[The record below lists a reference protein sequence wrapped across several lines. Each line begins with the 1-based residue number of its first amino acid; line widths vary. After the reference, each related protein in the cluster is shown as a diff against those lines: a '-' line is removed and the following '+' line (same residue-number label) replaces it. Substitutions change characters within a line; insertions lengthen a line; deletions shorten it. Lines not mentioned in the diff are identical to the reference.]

1 MAKENTKVNATA
13 IKKRTTLTKNN
24 TNISSSNKIS
34 TKNSNNL
41 YLDNPKKETTSIR
54 KKDLLKVKNLNMIFK
69 VRGVYKRGL
78 DNINFSIDEGD
89 FYGVIGE
96 SGSGKTTTGKCII
109 RLYQP
114 SSGVIEFDNKL
125 ISQKRLSSSK
135 NKWMRQ
141 NIQMIFQDPMSSMD
155 PIHNILKIVSEPLVI
170 NKIVQNEARK
180 FIKDILRVNSFFKV
194 EFFLH
199 NRKVLNDIELKYNSS
214 IVTIIQKTIEKIK
227 KINPNK
233 FLKTEDII
241 EAISFHIDDMLDE
254 YQDLLSKAYKGFEG
268 QRTYIDS
275 LIDRYEKNDLLEIDL
290 ELDELNKKIKFHSNR
305 IKYSQSQLEVRKQ
318 IKDLIK
324 QKEDYEE
331 DFNNLYFVDNF
342 DLRNVAIH
350 KVKSDISN
358 FRQNLY
364 ISKNKIDYLYFLANI
379 KFSQMLKNS
388 LEYVFKNKYLES
400 NEIETINNEI
410 TTICTSMMNEVL
422 YLIQNMKNSFDD
434 SDVSKKNEILI
445 FVDGFI
451 NILNKLKSKNI
462 LSNKNDENE
471 INSETVEW
479 LSEIINYLS
488 LNKCD
493 GSKSKYIKDPKLFF
507 ELLNNIKN
515 EYTNLSNE
523 RYEKHV
529 QKISN
534 FSLNIQQ
541 LKLQEDE
548 LKKNFNNVV
557 KYFYSLKLKNEL
569 FIEEDKSKRIS
580 IFESKSE
587 SEISKIL
594 SQYKNEFDINNINFF
609 DELVNYTFSFYEL
622 KRLTT
627 KRKEVFDERQKLID
641 GAWNDIKENHKE
653 QDEIDEKIA
662 LFKKG
667 YFFHK
672 KELNNLVTR
681 LIKDCSSHEI
691 SSIKDFKEKNN
702 IKSLN
707 KSLLKSIQQK
717 FKSLSSIEFEY
728 ESCVDRYKLLT
739 KLFNSNNI
747 SGHLLYPAIKD
758 LLIKEKVF
766 KALSDVGLKHE
777 HAYRYPHEFSGGQ
790 RQRIV
795 IARALITKPKL
806 IIADEPI
813 SALDVS
819 IQSQVINIMKK
830 LAEEQGVTIMFI
842 AHDLSMVSYACN
854 KLIIM
859 HNGRIVEKGSVEK
872 IFKNPIHP
880 YTKSLFKSIPELS
893 KIHVN
898 LASFNDVMDYDK
910 DYSPINKPS
919 FYNVGNSDDH
929 QVFVTKDQYDEFVLN
944 KKVKK

>member
-1 MAKENTKVNATA
+1 MNKQELKVN
-13 IKKRTTLTKNN
+13 KTTTKA
-24 TNISSSNKIS
+24 NIPSNKIS
-34 TKNSNNL
+34 TKNNNL
-41 YLDNPKKETTSIR
+41 IPNENKMSNLTR
-54 KKDLLKVKNLNMIFK
+54 KKDLLKVKNLNMLFK
-69 VRGVYKRGL
+69 VRGVYKKGL

-170 NKIVQNEARK
+170 NKIVQKEALK
-180 FIKDILRVNSFFKV
+180 FIKDILKVNSFFKV

-214 IVTIIQKTIEKIK
+214 IVRIIEQIIEKIR

-233 FLKTEDII
+233 FLTTEDII
-241 EAISFHIDDMLDE
+241 ESISSYIDDMLDE
-254 YQDLLSKAYKGFEG
+254 YQDLLSKTYKEFES
-268 QRTYIDS
+268 QRTYINS

-290 ELDELNKKIKFHSNR
+290 KLDDLNKKIKLHSNR
-305 IKYSQSQLEVRKQ
+305 IKYSKRQLEIRKK
-318 IKDLIK
+318 IKDLINE
-324 QKEDYEE
+324 KEEYEE
-331 DFNNLYFVDNF
+331 NFKNLYFVDNF

-350 KVKSDISN
+350 KVKSDIAN
-358 FRQNLY
+358 FKQNLCT
-364 ISKNKIDYLYFLANI
+364 SSNKIDYLYFLANI
-379 KFSQMLKNS
+379 KFNEMLKKS
-388 LEYVFKNKYLES
+388 LEYVFKNKYLEA

-410 TTICTSMMNEVL
+410 TNICTSMMNEVL
-422 YLIQNMKNSFDD
+422 YSIQELKNLFDKSDVVEKNNILMSVEELINLLNSFKLKNISSIKYGNNNDN
-434 SDVSKKNEILI
+434 DVNNEI
-445 FVDGFI
+445 VDWLFKI
-451 NILNKLKSKNI
+451 IDYLKL
-462 LSNKNDENE
+462 NKND
-471 INSETVEW
+471 SE
-479 LSEIINYLS
+479 
-488 LNKCD
+488 
-493 GSKSKYIKDPKLFF
+493 KSKYIKNPNLFF
-507 ELLNNIKN
+507 ELLINIRN
-515 EYTNLSNE
+515 EYTNLSNQ
-523 RYEKHV
+523 RYEKHIE
-529 QKISN
+529 KISN
-534 FSLNIQQ
+534 FSLEIQN
-541 LKLQEDE
+541 LKTKDDE
-548 LKKNFNNVV
+548 HKNNFNNVV
-557 KYFYSLKLKNEL
+557 KYFHSFKLKPEL
-569 FIEEDKSKRIS
+569 FIENETNKRVS
-580 IFESKSE
+580 IFELKNE
-587 SEISKIL
+587 DEISNIIH
-594 SQYKNEFDINNINFF
+594 QYKNEFDVNNENFLEEF
-609 DELVNYTFSFYEL
+609 ISYTFSFYEL
-622 KRLTT
+622 K
-627 KRKEVFDERQKLID
+627 KVIVERKVIFSERQKLID
-641 GAWNDIKENHKE
+641 NAWKEIKENSKE
-653 QDEIDEKIA
+653 QDEINATIESY
-662 LFKKG
+662 KKT
-667 YFFHK
+667 YLSNK
-672 KELNNLVTR
+672 KELNNLITN
-681 LIKDCSSHEI
+681 LIKECSSNQT
-691 SSIKDFKEKNN
+691 SSINEFKEKNN
-702 IKSLN
+702 LKSFN
-707 KSLLKSIQQK
+707 KSLLKSVEQK
-717 FKSLSSIEFEY
+717 LKSLSSIEFEY
-728 ESCVDRYKLLT
+728 ESCIDRYKLLT

-747 SGHLLYPAIKD
+747 SGYFLYPAIKD

-766 KALSDVGLKHE
+766 KALTDVGLKHE

-830 LAEEQGVTIMFI
+830 LAKEQGVTIMFI

-859 HNGRIVEKGSVEK
+859 HNGRIVEKGLVDK

-919 FYNVGNSDDH
+919 FYNVGNSEEH
-929 QVFVTKDQYDEFVLN
+929 QVFLTKNQYDEFVLN
-944 KKVKK
+944 KKGNK

>member
-1 MAKENTKVNATA
+1 MAKQDTKVNLSTS
-13 IKKRTTLTKNN
+13 KKSSTLTKEKA
-24 TNISSSNKIS
+24 NISSNKIS
-34 TKNSNNL
+34 TKSSDNL
-41 YLDNPKKETTSIR
+41 NVNIKNKQNVPTR
-54 KKDLLKVKNLNMIFK
+54 KKDLLKVKNLNMLFK
-69 VRGVYKRGL
+69 VRGVYKKGL

-125 ISQKRLSSSK
+125 ISQKRLTSSK

-170 NKIVQNEARK
+170 NKIVQTEAKK
-180 FIKDILRVNSFFKV
+180 FIKDVLRVNNFFKV

-199 NRKVLNDIELKYNSS
+199 NRKIQNDIELKYNSS
-214 IVTIIQKTIEKIK
+214 IVRIMQQTIDKIK
-227 KINPNK
+227 KIDPNK

-241 EAISFHIDDMLDE
+241 ESISFHIDDMLDE
-254 YQDLLSKAYKGFEG
+254 YQDLLSKAYKGFDS
-268 QRTYIDS
+268 QRDYINS
-275 LIDRYEKNDLLEIDL
+275 LIDRYEKNDLSEIDL
-290 ELDELNKKIKFHSNR
+290 KLDELNKKIKFHSNR
-305 IKYSQSQLEVRKQ
+305 IRYSQKQLDVRNK
-318 IKDLIK
+318 IKKLIK
-324 QKEDYEE
+324 EKENYEDE
-331 DFNNLYFVDNF
+331 FNNLYFVDNF

-350 KVKSDISN
+350 KIKSDINN
-358 FRQNLY
+358 FKQNLY
-364 ISKNKIDYLYFLANI
+364 TSKNKIDYLYFLANI
-379 KFSQMLKNS
+379 KFNEMLKKS
-388 LEYVFKNKYLES
+388 LEFVFKNKYLES
-400 NEIETINNEI
+400 YEIETINNEV
-410 TTICTSMMNEVL
+410 TNICTSMMNEVL
-422 YLIQNMKNSFDD
+422 FSIQELKISFD
-434 SDVSKKNEILI
+434 SGNVVKKNEIITFTEGLI
-445 FVDGFI
+445 SLLNELKYKNLLTTKI
-451 NILNKLKSKNI
+451 NNYKIN
-462 LSNKNDENE
+462 NDI
-471 INSETVEW
+471 INW
-479 LSEIINYLS
+479 LHKIINYLELDKKS
-488 LNKCD
+488 
-493 GSKSKYIKDPKLFF
+493 SEKSKYIKDPKSFF
-507 ELLNNIKN
+507 ELLDNIRN
-515 EYTNLSNE
+515 EYTNLSNK
-523 RYEKHV
+523 RYEEHV
-529 QKISN
+529 KKISD
-534 FSLNIQQ
+534 FSLNIQNLKVEEDG
-541 LKLQEDE
+541 LKL
-548 LKKNFNNVV
+548 NFNNVV
-557 KYFYSLKLKNEL
+557 KYFYSLRLKSEL
-569 FIEEDKSKRIS
+569 FIQNEHSKKVP
-580 IFESKSE
+580 IFESKNE
-587 SEISKIL
+587 KEIEKIL
-594 SQYKNEFDINNINFF
+594 EQYKNEFDANNENFF
-609 DELVNYTFSFYEL
+609 NELVDYTFSFYEL
-622 KRLTT
+622 KKIIA

-641 GAWNDIKENHKE
+641 NAWKDIKENCKE
-653 QDEIDEKIA
+653 QDEINDKVR
-662 LFKKG
+662 LFRKG
-667 YFFHK
+667 YLSHK
-672 KELNNLVTR
+672 KELNILVNM
-681 LIKDCSSHEI
+681 LIKNCSSHEVAL
-691 SSIKDFKEKNN
+691 IKDFKEKNDR
-702 IKSLN
+702 KSLN

-728 ESCVDRYKLLT
+728 DSCLDRYKLLT
-739 KLFNSNNI
+739 KLFISNDLY
-747 SGHLLYPAIKD
+747 GHLLYPAIKD

-919 FYNVGNSDDH
+919 FYNVGNCDDH
-929 QVFVTKDQYDEFVLN
+929 QVFVTKNQYDEFVLN